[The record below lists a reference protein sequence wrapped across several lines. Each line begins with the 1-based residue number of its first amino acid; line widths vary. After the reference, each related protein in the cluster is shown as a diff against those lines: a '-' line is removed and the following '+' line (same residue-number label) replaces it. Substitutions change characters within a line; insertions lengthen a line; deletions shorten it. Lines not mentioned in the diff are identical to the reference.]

1 MRRKAVKNIRITEHG
16 VKLLGKLAEIRKAF
30 ETLSEDL
37 SYEEQD
43 KLNSQYIKS
52 IHPYETQII
61 EEIFDANYYE
71 TRQPD
76 LIQMHNEGLSTSV
89 DK

>member
-1 MRRKAVKNIRITEHG
+1 MKNIRITDEG

-37 SYEEQD
+37 SFEEQD
-43 KLNSQYIKS
+43 RLNSQYHKS

-61 EEIFDANYYE
+61 EELFDANNSR
-71 TRQPD
+71 TGQ
-76 LIQMHNEGLSTSV
+76 S
-89 DK
+89 

>member
-1 MRRKAVKNIRITEHG
+1 MKNIRITDEG
-16 VKLLGKLAEIRKAF
+16 VKLLGKLSELRKSF
-30 ETLSEDL
+30 ENLSEDL
-37 SYEEQD
+37 SFEEQD
-43 KLNSQYIKS
+43 RLNSLYHKS

-61 EEIFDANYYE
+61 EEIQNIINNQ

-76 LIQMHNEGLSTSV
+76 LIQMHNKRLSTSL

>member
-1 MRRKAVKNIRITEHG
+1 MKNIRITDEG
-16 VKLLGKLAEIRKAF
+16 VKLLGKLSELRKSF
-30 ETLSEDL
+30 ENLSKDL
-37 SYEEQD
+37 SFEEQD
-43 KLNSQYIKS
+43 RLNSLYHKS

-76 LIQMHNEGLSTSV
+76 LIQMHNERLSTSV
-89 DK
+89 EEQDRT

>member
-1 MRRKAVKNIRITEHG
+1 MKNIRITEHG

-61 EEIFDANYYE
+61 EEIFDANNNQ
-71 TRQPD
+71 TGKP
-76 LIQMHNEGLSTSV
+76 
-89 DK
+89 

>member
-1 MRRKAVKNIRITEHG
+1 MRRKAVENIRITEHG

-71 TRQPD
+71 TRQPE
-76 LIQMHNEGLSTSV
+76 LIQMHNEGIPTSLEE
-89 DK
+89 

>member
-1 MRRKAVKNIRITEHG
+1 MEEIKITEHG
-16 VKLLGKLAEIRKAF
+16 VKLLEKLSEIRKAF

-37 SYEEQD
+37 SFEEQD
-43 KLNSQYIKS
+43 QLNSQYIKS

-71 TRQPD
+71 TRQPE
-76 LIQMHNEGLSTSV
+76 LIQMHDERLSTSLEE
-89 DK
+89 